1 MNKECE
7 GEEENLSITTSI
19 FHRFVMLGFDVRR
32 KKKKEENKCS
42 EKTSRTT
49 ELQGRVVRMTARTTT
64 SVVDEDGDER
74 RWRGRRRASLMRTA
88 ASLGDEDS
96 DQRRRRGQWHDKE
109 GVDCKDYFLCV
120 YSQSSASDVGKLP

>member
-74 RWRGRRRASLMRTA
+74 R
-88 ASLGDEDS
+88 
-96 DQRRRRGQWHDKE
+96 
-109 GVDCKDYFLCV
+109 
-120 YSQSSASDVGKLP
+120 